1 MCLIIFAWH
10 SHPNYP
16 LIAIANRDEYY
27 RRPTAPASFWEDQ
40 PGILAGRDL
49 VGGGTWMGLSLSGR
63 FAAVT
68 NYREGSESPAP
79 RSRGELTVSFLNSEA
94 NIASFVQDTV
104 DNGHLYNGFNLLLA
118 EGNQLFYCSNRQTQI
133 QQLPPGIYSLSNHLL
148 NSPWPKAVH
157 AREAFE
163 HQITSDSVNPDQL
176 IQCLH
181 RREPFPDEHLP
192 DTGVG
197 LALERMLSPPFIVSK
212 DYGTRCSS
220 VVLKNHQ
227 SETLLVEQ
235 SYGRNGSPGERRTFN
250 ISNPH

>member
-10 SHPNYP
+10 SHPDYP

-27 RRPTAPASFWEDQ
+27 RRPTAPADFWEDQ

-49 VGGGTWMGLSLSGR
+49 LGGGTWMGLSLGGR

-79 RSRGELTVSFLNSEA
+79 RTRGELTTSFLNSEA
-94 NIASFVQDTV
+94 DIASFAQKAL
-104 DNGHLYNGFNLLLA
+104 DNGNQYNGFNLLLA

-157 AREAFE
+157 AKAAFE
-163 HQITSDSVNPDQL
+163 HQITSGTVSPDQL

-181 RREPFPDEHLP
+181 RRKPFPDEYLP

-227 SETLLVEQ
+227 GKTVLVEQ
-235 SYGRNGSPGERRTFN
+235 SYARNGLPGERRTFN
-250 ISNPH
+250 FNNPN